1 MKYMLLIVAN
11 REEWSS
17 GLTGWSP
24 EDIQAMVRYMDD
36 LNRELVAS
44 GELVEANGLAG
55 PAQAKTVRAQPD
67 DGPVVTD
74 GPYPESKEVLAG
86 YWVVDVPTEAR
97 AIEIAARA
105 SAAPGPGG
113 VPVNQPIEV
122 HPVAEAPRV

>member
-55 PAQAKTVRAQPD
+55 PAHAKTVRARPD